1 MPGFL
6 VFLCFLELAQTH
18 VHCVDDAIQPSPGSE
33 NKIYRNPEFGEALSL
48 GGLEGFLEEINL
60 TLCRPVGPAG
70 VSLWIE
76 GWQECPEQE
85 TTQHPEPTLILG
97 WPELDGSQ

>member
-6 VFLCFLELAQTH
+6 ILNYFLEFAQTH
-18 VHCVDDAIQPSPGSE
+18 VLCVDDAIQPSPGSE
-33 NKIYRNPEFGEALSL
+33 NKMYRNPEFGEALSL
-48 GGLEGFLEEINL
+48 GSLEGFLEEINL

-70 VSLWIE
+70 VSLGNG

-85 TTQHPEPTLILG
+85 TTQHPEPALILG
-97 WPELDGSQ
+97 